1 MRNFVISALGSQ
13 HQNALFCF
21 LEIIFERNLKNKISK
36 LETTKRQRSPKRIN
50 IKKKLRIK
58 TSASQLTHIKSKSTI
73 EPLEYS
79 TPFQRFPTSIESAV
93 ATKLLIVPLSKDKV
107 QTEIDTTRP

>member
-21 LEIIFERNLKNKISK
+21 LEIIFERNLKISK